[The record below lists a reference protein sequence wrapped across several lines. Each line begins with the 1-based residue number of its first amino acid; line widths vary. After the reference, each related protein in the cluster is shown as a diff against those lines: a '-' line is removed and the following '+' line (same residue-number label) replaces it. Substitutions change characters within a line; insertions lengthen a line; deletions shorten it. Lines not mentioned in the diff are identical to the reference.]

1 MLVDIF
7 RVEET
12 RKGIYFLGKNFF
24 SQFFKLFKRAEKV
37 IFPFKLNSKMLI
49 HQNKKFANFPRGR
62 DDVVQQVFLATD
74 ESDHHVD
81 EGAYSFGKKRRR
93 KNNFFFFSLIL
104 YSFEGSKAL

>member
-81 EGAYSFGKKRRR
+81 EVAYSFGKKRRR
-93 KNNFFFFSLIL
+93 KNNFFFSLIL
-104 YSFEGSKAL
+104 FFPCRQ